1 MAEETGKE
9 EINEDTHSIESEEQI
24 EIEDE
29 GFESGIKEPQKAVP
43 IVEDQQLNV
52 LPENDEEENENILLT
67 SRTLEKAKPKM
78 SSRSKTRSSRLRRV
92 EIKSANVRDQLE
104 RQTAQIDKIRS
115 MLQAL
120 LKETKSTQG
129 QSKLIKQLQLQVKK
143 LQNQVTQIQK
153 SIAKSFRINT
163 TPARKK
169 NLNHRKL
176 KKKR

>member
-78 SSRSKTRSSRLRRV
+78 SSRSKTRSKLRRV
-92 EIKSANVRDQLE
+92 EIKSGSVREQLE

>member
-1 MAEETGKE
+1 MAEETRKE
-9 EINEDTHSIESEEQI
+9 EINETHSIESEEQI

-29 GFESGIKEPQKAVP
+29 GFEPDIKEHQKAVP
-43 IVEDQQLNV
+43 IFDDQQLNV
-52 LPENDEEENENILLT
+52 LPENDEENENTLLT

-78 SSRSKTRSSRLRRV
+78 SSRPNTRSSRLRRV
-92 EIKSANVRDQLE
+92 EINSANLRERLE

-120 LKETKSTQG
+120 LKETSTRG
-129 QSKLIKQLQLQVKK
+129 QSKFIKQLQLQVNK
-143 LQNQVTQIQK
+143 LQNQVTQIHK
-153 SIAKSFRINT
+153 SIAISFPIKT

-169 NLNHRKL
+169 NLNPKKL